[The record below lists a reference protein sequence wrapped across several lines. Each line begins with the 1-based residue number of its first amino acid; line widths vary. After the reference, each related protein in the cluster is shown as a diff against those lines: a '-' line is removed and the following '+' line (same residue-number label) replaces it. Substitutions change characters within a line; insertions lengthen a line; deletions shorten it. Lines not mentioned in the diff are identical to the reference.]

1 MPSSVLVTGD
11 ITVDCVLTC
20 QGGRQ
25 AISQAIAVRK
35 GCLALQVQRTH
46 GAKGQVGVLE
56 MGSRHLTRPS

>member
-1 MPSSVLVTGD
+1 MPGSMLVTGD

-25 AISQAIAVRK
+25 PINQAIAVRK
-35 GCLALQVQRTH
+35 GRPALEVQRKH

-56 MGSRHLTRPS
+56 MRSRHLTYPS